1 MIYNRFSA
9 QEFGKEVK
17 ELSNLFKKRKRLLL
31 MLSMLGLVLFLAACG
46 TSDITADSE
55 GFWDGI
61 IIYKFARFI
70 IWVSSIFGNN
80 YGIGIIIV
88 TIIIRALLIPITHF
102 QQKNMQQ
109 MNEINPQLT
118 ELRETYSSKDVET
131 QEKLRAEQQRLY
143 KEAGVNPFLGFLPL
157 IVQMPVFIALYQSV
171 NRTPILATGDFL
183 WVNLGAPDP
192 LYILPILAG
201 LFTLAN
207 SHLMSMGRAQ
217 AGGKFITYVM
227 PLFIVLITFR
237 LSSALALYFVASN
250 GFAVLQTLLLQNPF
264 KIRKERE
271 LKEQQ
276 QREAE
281 VERRRALRKAQKLG
295 RNIRK

>member
-1 MIYNRFSA
+1 
-9 QEFGKEVK
+9 
-17 ELSNLFKKRKRLLL
+17 

-61 IIYKFARFI
+61 IIYNFARFI

-171 NRTPILATGDFL
+171 NRTPILAAEISCALIIFALIHGGL
-183 WVNLGAPDP
+183 I
-192 LYILPILAG
+192 LYR
-201 LFTLAN
+201 LFTLADFLLN
-207 SHLMSMGRAQ
+207 EY
-217 AGGKFITYVM
+217 GKSASWWEIYNLCYATIYCVDYV
-227 PLFIVLITFR
+227 
-237 LSSALALYFVASN
+237 
-250 GFAVLQTLLLQNPF
+250 
-264 KIRKERE
+264 
-271 LKEQQ
+271 
-276 QREAE
+276 
-281 VERRRALRKAQKLG
+281 
-295 RNIRK
+295 

>member
-1 MIYNRFSA
+1 MF
-9 QEFGKEVK
+9 
-17 ELSNLFKKRKRLLL
+17 
-31 MLSMLGLVLFLAACG
+31 SMLGLVLFLAACG
-46 TSDITADSE
+46 TSDVTADSE

-61 IIYKFARFI
+61 IIYNFARFI
-70 IWVSSIFGNN
+70 IWVSSIFGDN

-118 ELRETYSSKDVET
+118 ELRETYSAKDAET
-131 QEKLRAEQQRLY
+131 QEKLREEQQRLY

-157 IVQMPVFIALYQSV
+157 LVQMPVFIALYQSV

-207 SHLMSMGRAQ
+207 SHLMSMGRPQ
-217 AGGKFITYVM
+217 AGGKFITYIM

-271 LKEQQ
+271 LKEQK
-276 QREAE
+276 QRDAE

-295 RNIRK
+295 RNVRK